1 MIFMAIEETI
11 FLIISSIP
19 FIFIKYNASN
29 KIVFEDF
36 LGFLSGINLLYSIV
50 IFLSNFFHEAFLLII
65 IDRFSPS
72 HLPLGFIMNSFL
84 YNIYRIIKNKIKGE
98 DNGYFLYI
106 YIFIYIFLFIA
117 AMIHNEILIINRCGF
132 NENTKLFLDDKVE
145 QEIKE
150 NESLIDAEEYYSYEI
165 RFSNP
170 DEKFYWLPVS
180 NCFEAM
186 GMIDAAKECE
196 RRFFDS

>member
-19 FIFIKYNASN
+19 FIFIKSNTSN

-84 YNIYRIIKNKIKGE
+84 YNIYRIIKNKIKGNKIE
-98 DNGYFLYI
+98 FFLYA
-106 YIFIYIFLFIA
+106 YIFIYAILFIA
-117 AMIHNEILIINRCGF
+117 AMIHNEIFIINLCGF
-132 NENTKLFLDDKVE
+132 NANTKLFLDDKVKQERKESEIFANDEEFYDDEE
-145 QEIKE
+145 QTPQT
-150 NESLIDAEEYYSYEI
+150 EEKLTLLEDKS
-165 RFSNP
+165 SK
-170 DEKFYWLPVS
+170 D
-180 NCFEAM
+180 
-186 GMIDAAKECE
+186 
-196 RRFFDS
+196 